1 VGATAR
7 AAGGSKGYAGPI
19 VDVHT
24 HPRLAGFPA
33 IRAQPHRLADYLRS
47 TRGLDLRYA
56 AVLVMAPSGDLERTR
71 RLNDRALALSSRASP
86 KFLPFCSVHPADGTE
101 ALAEVDRVASRGA
114 RGLKLHPNTQQF
126 DVAHPAVR
134 AVVTRAADQS
144 LPVLFDAY
152 SPFDADQPGK
162 FVRLAME
169 VPNARLILAHA
180 HGPHFADLLVYEVL
194 ARYDWWR
201 RNVWVDLSATGPLL
215 AESPFREQFVWV
227 LRKVGVDRL
236 LFGSDY
242 PLDQPRH
249 AVEAIAGLGFTQ
261 SELSKI
267 FYANA
272 ARLFGLA
279 KPPRARSRPAGP

>member
-1 VGATAR
+1 MEANDRVAKRSGDY
-7 AAGGSKGYAGPI
+7 SGPI
-19 VDVHT
+19 VDAHT
-24 HPRLAGFPA
+24 HPRLTGFPS
-33 IRAQPHRLADYLRS
+33 IRAKPHGLTDYLRS
-47 TRGLDLRYA
+47 ARGLDIRCA
-56 AVLVMAPSGDLERTR
+56 AVLVMAPLGDLERTR
-71 RLNDRALALSSRASP
+71 RMNERALALSSRASP
-86 KFLPFCSVHPADGTE
+86 KFLPFCSVHPADGAA

-126 DVAHPAVR
+126 DVADPAVR
-134 AVVTRAADQS
+134 AVVARATDRG

-162 FVRLAME
+162 FVRLAIE
-169 VPNARLILAHA
+169 VPKARLILAHA

-215 AESPFREQFVWV
+215 SASPFREQFVWV

-249 AVEAIAGLGFTQ
+249 AVEAIAGLGFTPQ
-261 SELSKI
+261 ELSKI

-272 ARLFGLA
+272 ARLFGLP
-279 KPPRARSRPAGP
+279 KLPRPRSRPAGP